1 MVLEEMIII
10 RGPIDG
16 PEIARAFREAGMPTR
31 ITQTVTLDGRVAAK
45 GTIGDIRA
53 LLKGEIAR
61 IEKLRKEFLAD
72 EEGEEFD
79 APEDE
84 EGADDQEDKE
94 GADDREDE
102 EDADDWEDEYFD
114 TGHLYDPYLDM
125 TECIAEDIARFM
137 EKYRPGDVISMADL
151 KEWMA
156 PLADVAPGEERSDA
170 LAKSIL
176 YKMTALSMLDKNGL
190 IEIVGETVTVKGHM
204 DPEDVIITIPGE
216 AAEEIIPETLKEH
229 NVTMAVTV
237 TPVPEHLLIFGPEA
251 IIDGDLDT
259 IDEIID
265 DLGIDEEEYISFRAG
280 VSMKRAVIA
289 RTLEILEERGTLTP
303 EEALETLN
311 GTPLEGTEEAYSISL
326 ELTSEFVKGLLNDL
340 KKVGLVR
347 KKGEKFRAI

>member
-1 MVLEEMIII
+1 
-10 RGPIDG
+10 
-16 PEIARAFREAGMPTR
+16 
-31 ITQTVTLDGRVAAK
+31 
-45 GTIGDIRA
+45 
-53 LLKGEIAR
+53 
-61 IEKLRKEFLAD
+61 
-72 EEGEEFD
+72 
-79 APEDE
+79 
-84 EGADDQEDKE
+84 
-94 GADDREDE
+94 
-102 EDADDWEDEYFD
+102 
-114 TGHLYDPYLDM
+114 
-125 TECIAEDIARFM
+125 
-137 EKYRPGDVISMADL
+137 
-151 KEWMA
+151 
-156 PLADVAPGEERSDA
+156 
-170 LAKSIL
+170 
-176 YKMTALSMLDKNGL
+176 MTALSMLDQNGL

>member
-79 APEDE
+79 AP
-84 EGADDQEDKE
+84 
-94 GADDREDE
+94 EDE

>member
-10 RGPIDG
+10 RGLIDG

-61 IEKLRKEFLAD
+61 IEKLRKEFLAE

-79 APEDE
+79 AP
-84 EGADDQEDKE
+84 
-94 GADDREDE
+94 EDE

-176 YKMTALSMLDKNGL
+176 YKMTALSMLDQNGL

-251 IIDGDLDT
+251 IIDGDLDM

>member
-1 MVLEEMIII
+1 
-10 RGPIDG
+10 
-16 PEIARAFREAGMPTR
+16 
-31 ITQTVTLDGRVAAK
+31 
-45 GTIGDIRA
+45 
-53 LLKGEIAR
+53 
-61 IEKLRKEFLAD
+61 
-72 EEGEEFD
+72 
-79 APEDE
+79 
-84 EGADDQEDKE
+84 
-94 GADDREDE
+94 
-102 EDADDWEDEYFD
+102 
-114 TGHLYDPYLDM
+114 
-125 TECIAEDIARFM
+125 
-137 EKYRPGDVISMADL
+137 
-151 KEWMA
+151 MA

-176 YKMTALSMLDKNGL
+176 YKMTALSMLDQNGL

-303 EEALETLN
+303 EEAGDLAGGRDERHAVDRADLAAPAERLDDLLDRDHGASGPRRPVHSAGGVEVSSCRRQSPGSPAKPASATKAESRRGAHAWGETMW
-311 GTPLEGTEEAYSISL
+311 P
-326 ELTSEFVKGLLNDL
+326 
-340 KKVGLVR
+340 
-347 KKGEKFRAI
+347 

>member
-1 MVLEEMIII
+1 
-10 RGPIDG
+10 
-16 PEIARAFREAGMPTR
+16 
-31 ITQTVTLDGRVAAK
+31 
-45 GTIGDIRA
+45 
-53 LLKGEIAR
+53 
-61 IEKLRKEFLAD
+61 
-72 EEGEEFD
+72 
-79 APEDE
+79 
-84 EGADDQEDKE
+84 
-94 GADDREDE
+94 
-102 EDADDWEDEYFD
+102 ADDWEDEYFD

-251 IIDGDLDT
+251 IIDGDLDM